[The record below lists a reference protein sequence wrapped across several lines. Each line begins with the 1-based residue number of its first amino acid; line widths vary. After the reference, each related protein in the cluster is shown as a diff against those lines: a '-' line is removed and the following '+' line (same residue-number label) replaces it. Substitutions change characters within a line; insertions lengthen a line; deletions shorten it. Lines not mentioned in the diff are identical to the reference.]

1 MSDFSVRQ
9 LTKRAIRTAYW
20 LWTRR
25 LEAVAVQLPRSDY
38 KATWQALST
47 TENDAKMF
55 VASAVDEGD
64 FRRAAA
70 ATLDVL
76 ERFVGICDTDVIL
89 EIGCGVGRV
98 GAVLAPRCKEW
109 IGADIS
115 SNMLGHASR
124 RLDEFENVRFVEL
137 SGDGL
142 REIPDDSVDVVYS
155 TVVFMHLYE
164 WDRYTYVKEAM
175 RVLRPGGR
183 CYFDNMDITSS
194 LGWRVFTDSATYK
207 PSERPAYLPMTS
219 SADELRTYAVRAGY
233 EQVRVHQWDDAW
245 VAVTGVKAN
254 TDMRPAS
261 S

>member
-1 MSDFSVRQ
+1 MSEFSLRQ
-9 LTKRAIRTAYW
+9 LTKRAIRTGYW

-38 KATWQALST
+38 KSTWQALST

-70 ATLDVL
+70 STVEVLDRL
-76 ERFVGICDTDVIL
+76 IGIGDTDVIL

-98 GAVLAPRCKEW
+98 GAALAPRCAEW
-109 IGADIS
+109 IGADIA
-115 SNMLGHASR
+115 SNMLRHAASR
-124 RLDEFENVRFVEL
+124 LGGFTNVRFVEL

-142 REIPDDSVDVVYS
+142 REIPDASVDVVYC

-164 WDRYTYVKEAM
+164 WDRFAYVKEAL
-175 RVLRPGGR
+175 RVLRPRGR
-183 CYFDNMDITSS
+183 CYFDNIDITTS

-219 SADELRTYAVRAGY
+219 SADELRTYALRAGFGD
-233 EQVRVHQWDDAW
+233 VRVHQWDDAW
-245 VAVTGVKAN
+245 VAVTGTKA
-254 TDMRPAS
+254 TP
-261 S
+261 